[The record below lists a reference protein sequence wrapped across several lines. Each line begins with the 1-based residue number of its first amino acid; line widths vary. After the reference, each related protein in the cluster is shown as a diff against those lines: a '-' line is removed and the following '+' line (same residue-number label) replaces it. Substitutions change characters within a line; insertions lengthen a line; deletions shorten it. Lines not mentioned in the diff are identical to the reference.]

1 MDKTSLEIDK
11 IIHQD
16 LIPLQGKFRSW
27 LELANGN
34 FRFEPKTFHKA
45 IEAIQKV
52 IDIARDL
59 AKEE

>member
-1 MDKTSLEIDK
+1 MDRTTLELDK
-11 IIHQD
+11 VIHEQ

-45 IEAIQKV
+45 IEAIQRV
-52 IDIARDL
+52 IDIAKQH
-59 AKEE
+59 KEE

>member
-1 MDKTSLEIDK
+1 MDRTTLELDK
-11 IIHQD
+11 VIHEQ

-45 IEAIQKV
+45 IEAIQRV
-52 IDIARDL
+52 IDIAREL
-59 AKEE
+59 EE